1 MPLSP
6 HNRWK
11 GNKMK
16 DRSRTTLA
24 ALAIVFSTGGVQ
36 AADYDWGLH
45 VLAPAQETA
54 LAVGGGG
61 VGAGS
66 FLDTYL
72 FSLATPGIQAS
83 SVVVAI
89 NLLTS
94 NISDGSYSLFSTTDY
109 GTATLSDDVLVGGG
123 WSFDG
128 ASGSTVNTVTSLGS
142 GNYYFAVSGVGGA
155 GGGQYLLNSSVA
167 VAPIPEPEIYAMLG
181 VGLGLLGWVGRRK
194 KLQAA

>member
-1 MPLSP
+1 
-6 HNRWK
+6 
-11 GNKMK
+11 MK
-16 DRSRTTLA
+16 NISTKNLA
-24 ALAIVFSTGGVQ
+24 ALAFVVSAGGVQ
-36 AADYDWGLH
+36 AADYDWGVH

-54 LAVGGGG
+54 FAAGGGV

-72 FSLATPGIQAS
+72 FSLATSGLQES

-89 NLLTS
+89 NLFTS
-94 NISDGSYSLFSTTDY
+94 NIANGSYSLFSTADY
-109 GTATLSDDVLVGGG
+109 GAATFLDDVQRGS

-128 ASGSTVNTVTSLGS
+128 TSGSTVNTVTNLAS

-155 GGGQYLLNSSVA
+155 GGGQYLLNSSVT
-167 VAPIPEPEIYAMLG
+167 APIPEPEIYAMLG

-194 KLQAA
+194 KLKEAAAA